1 MTVKP
6 KAPRKRRTKPQP
18 RFASPNLEYVAPS
31 APGLDEPTVKQV
43 LGDVQRLHRLV
54 AEAEKARLRV
64 LHRLIRVDETMIDG
78 FTKEG
83 ADDLIRGHPCL
94 YAVRG
99 NGDIVLWPRAEDGKL
114 PDIYVE

>member
-1 MTVKP
+1 
-6 KAPRKRRTKPQP
+6 
-18 RFASPNLEYVAPS
+18 
-31 APGLDEPTVKQV
+31 
-43 LGDVQRLHRLV
+43 
-54 AEAEKARLRV
+54 
-64 LHRLIRVDETMIDG
+64 MIDG